1 MPEFKRQIIW
11 IKEGLKLY
19 EEIVKVRKILTK
31 FLKIL
36 PDSLIFIQ
44 DKTNEEEDIIS
55 DNGNLKIIYQIFQ
68 KRFNL

>member
-1 MPEFKRQIIW
+1 LELIDEINEDSFKNLMPEFKRQIIW

-36 PDSLIFIQ
+36 PDSLIFI
-44 DKTNEEEDIIS
+44 
-55 DNGNLKIIYQIFQ
+55 
-68 KRFNL
+68 